1 MPGSIGL
8 LSVATRV
15 IAVAGALFGAF
26 MVLRQGDKSTIALVI
41 IGFWFATLAAAPF
54 ILPWRLAPSLDDHK
68 LAGFVLL
75 AGTVAAA
82 SFSVAVYWKTFV
94 DNANPDAQD
103 GLVFLFVP
111 IYQLIGL
118 GLAYW
123 LATTLATRSGLQR
136 RR

>member
-1 MPGSIGL
+1 M

-26 MVLRQGDKSTIALVI
+26 MVLRQGDKSSIALVI
-41 IGFWFATLAAAPF
+41 IGVWFASLAAAPF
-54 ILPWRLAPSLDDHK
+54 VLPWRLAPTLSDHT
-68 LAGFVLL
+68 LAGSVLL
-75 AGTVAAA
+75 AATIAAA
-82 SFSVAVYWKTFV
+82 SFSVAVYWNTFI

-123 LATTLATRSGLQR
+123 LAATLATRSGLQR